1 MPPVENKPAPGMTGP
16 APGMPAAKT
25 GMEGRVHKIE
35 LADLIV
41 HKYSEADALFK
52 KADKVSQAIIT
63 NELRGDEAMRCTRPG
78 SYRLIFPKL
87 TPEAGA
93 LRCAVIA
100 EQVAREVRKL
110 NPTSQ
115 AIEQRRADMEGA
127 PKPDRK
133 RTLARMPSS
142 TPAKGADPE
151 AAAHEQAMRDA
162 ANRALAAMITDKGI
176 EELNY
181 TEAEK
186 KALQDLDVLFH
197 PVWHTKNNLIT
208 AYNCSPSRDGR
219 DLAGRD
225 LVEMLGANSDA
236 ANAKIDATVYAR
248 AVKAMQ
254 VLMGQGLKAVLIVPI
269 HFSTV
274 DRLRYLTSLL
284 EAGVGLPQ
292 DAKNLIVFELLGLP
306 SGMSRFRLR
315 EPVSYLRTRARALIA
330 RTGFDLGEL
339 EQFKEFGFHGISVNC
354 GDYEWTEGQF
364 MKNFERFVESA
375 ERYKLQSFVH
385 GISSKSLAVGAIG
398 SGFTYMDGAAISE
411 PVDNPS
417 RIRPFEI
424 DMLYES

>member
-1 MPPVENKPAPGMTGP
+1 MPPFENKPAPGMTGP
-16 APGMPAAKT
+16 APGMPRKN

-35 LADLIV
+35 LTDLIV

-52 KADKVSQAIIT
+52 KADKVAQGIIT

-115 AIEQRRADMEGA
+115 AIDQRRADAEG
-127 PKPDRK
+127 PQKLDRK
-133 RTLARMPSS
+133 RTIARMPSS
-142 TPAKGADPE
+142 TPAKGPDAE
-151 AAAHEQAMRDA
+151 AVAHEQAMRDA
-162 ANRALAAMITDKGI
+162 ANRALAAMITDKGV

-186 KALQDLDVLFH
+186 KTLQELNVLFH

-219 DLAGRD
+219 DLRGRD
-225 LVEMLGANSDA
+225 LVEMLGSNTDA
-236 ANAKIDATVYAR
+236 ANAKIDATVYSR

-292 DAKNLIVFELLGLP
+292 DAKNLMVFELLDLP
-306 SGMSRFRLR
+306 SAMSRFRLR

-354 GDYEWTEGQF
+354 GDYDWSEGQF
-364 MKNFERFVESA
+364 LKNFEKFVESA
-375 ERYKLQSFVH
+375 ERLKLQSFVH
-385 GISSKSLAVGAIG
+385 GISSKSLAVGAIS

>member
-1 MPPVENKPAPGMTGP
+1 MPPFENKPAPGMTGP
-16 APGMPAAKT
+16 APGMPAKT

-52 KADKVSQAIIT
+52 KADKVAQGIIS
-63 NELRGDEAMRCTRPG
+63 NELRGDEALRCVRPG

-87 TPEAGA
+87 TPEAGQ

-115 AIEQRRADMEGA
+115 AIEQRRSEAETA
-127 PKPDRK
+127 QKPERR
-133 RTLARMPSS
+133 RTVARMPSA
-142 TPAKGADPE
+142 PVAKSGDPE
-151 AAAHEQAMRDA
+151 ASAQEQAMREA
-162 ANRALAAMITDKGI
+162 ANRALAAMTSDKGT
-176 EELNY
+176 EELSY

-186 KALQDLDVLFH
+186 QALQNLNVLFH

-219 DLAGRD
+219 DLIGRD
-225 LVEMLGANSDA
+225 LVEMLGSNTDA
-236 ANAKIDATVYAR
+236 ANAKIDATVYNR
-248 AVKAMQ
+248 AMKAIQ
-254 VLMGQGLKAVLIVPI
+254 VLMSQGLKAVLIVPI

-284 EAGVGLPQ
+284 EAGAGLPQ

-339 EQFKEFGFHGISVNC
+339 EQFKEFGFHGISVNV
-354 GDYEWTEGQF
+354 GDYEWSESQY
-364 MKNFERFVESA
+364 MKNFERFVELA
-375 ERYKLQSFVH
+375 ERHKLQSFVH